1 MGEAYSKEVMRN
13 AYKILDRKFEGKGPF
28 WGLRHKWEDNI
39 EIQLT
44 EKVYEDV
51 DWVHVAQDLTH

>member
-1 MGEAYSKEVMRN
+1 MHT
-13 AYKILDRKFEGKGPF
+13 KFWIENLT
-28 WGLRHKWEDNI
+28 GLRHKWEDNI

-44 EKVYEDV
+44 EKVYEDA